1 MRERFGGRRL
11 RTIAALFAVA
21 LLAAACGDDG
31 GGSAKNTGATGTGSG
46 TGTGGG
52 AATTTAAPETPVKG
66 GTVTL
71 ALFSEIGNLDPVRAT
86 GSGGSDG
93 NRFHALY
100 GGLLTYDPVKTEAVG
115 LQAESLKATNAGFTE
130 FTLKIKANQKF
141 TDGTAFDAEA
151 VKANWVRAQD
161 PANKCSC
168 LGVAASIASMTVPD
182 PLTLNFTLKVG
193 NANFANGLARVSMN
207 YIASKKAID
216 EKVDMTSKPQGA
228 GPFTLDEW
236 IRDNRMTMSRNP
248 GWTASPGPYI
258 DKLVYV
264 VQSNEDQRIDGF
276 KTGLF
281 DGFYTA
287 VPGSVATATKD
298 VKDSYYAKVAL
309 NMGQTFLM
317 NTSKAPFDDIR
328 VRKAVIMAIPRDI
341 LAKDILS
348 NSVPAEYFALKGS
361 KEFSEATALPKY
373 DLAGAQKL
381 IDEYVK
387 DKGGAPITFTMTAF
401 QQTLDQARAKF
412 IQSQFDQL
420 KNIKVEIAV
429 GDSPT
434 NIGNVLAGN
443 YQWSS
448 WGFPTLDND
457 PGLFNAARTGLPTN
471 YSKYSNAEVDKALD
485 AARLTTDLTA
495 RGAAYKTVYEALARD
510 LPWFPYTITTN
521 GYMLKGN
528 VRGGVMYED
537 GIPRVDLLWVKK

>member
-1 MRERFGGRRL
+1 MRERFGGRRR

-46 TGTGGG
+46 TGTGGS

-168 LGVAASIASMTVPD
+168 LGVAASIASMTVAD

-228 GPFTLDEW
+228 GPFMLDEW

-328 VRKAVIMAIPRDI
+328 VRKAVILAIPRDI

-373 DLAGAQKL
+373 DLVGAQKL